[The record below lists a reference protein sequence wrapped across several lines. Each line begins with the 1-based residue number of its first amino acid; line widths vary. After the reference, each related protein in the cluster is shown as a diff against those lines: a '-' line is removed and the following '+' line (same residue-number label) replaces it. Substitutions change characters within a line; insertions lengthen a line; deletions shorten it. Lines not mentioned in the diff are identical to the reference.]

1 MPNLSPSP
9 ALYFSV
15 LFVVGVLA
23 MVATKL
29 WLASRQIRFVA
40 AHRGA
45 VPAQFTAT
53 IPLAAHQRAADYT
66 VARTRLG
73 MIEIVL
79 GAVVLIALTL
89 LGGVQALDLGISDA
103 IGRDYVGQIALIGAV
118 LAISGVVE
126 LPLDYYRQFVVE
138 ERFGFNRMTKRIF
151 IMDRIK
157 GLLIGAAFGVPLLF
171 VVLWLM
177 KQAGSLWWLWTWV
190 VWVAFQMLVLVLYPT
205 FIAPLFN
212 KFEPLHDDALR
223 SRIEALMQRCGF
235 AAKGLFVMD
244 GSRRSAHGNA
254 YFTGFGA
261 AKRIV
266 FFDTLLARLS
276 GSEIEAVLAHELGHF
291 KRRHVIKRMV
301 VTFAISLALL
311 ALLGWL
317 SQRVWFYEGLGVRPS
332 LLGGNEGL
340 ALVLFFL
347 AVPVFL
353 FFVTPLGSLSSRKHE
368 FEADAFAATQTDAQH
383 LVNALVKL
391 YEDNASTLT
400 PDPLYTAFYYSH
412 PPASQR
418 IDRLLAHA

>member
-1 MPNLSPSP
+1 MPT
-9 ALYFSV
+9 LYFTV
-15 LFVVGVLA
+15 LFVVAVVA
-23 MVATKL
+23 MVGTKL

-40 AHRGA
+40 RHREQ
-45 VPAQFTAT
+45 VPSQFAGT
-53 IPLAAHQRAADYT
+53 IALTAHQRAADYT
-66 VARTRLG
+66 VERTRLT
-73 MIEIVL
+73 MIEIVVS
-79 GAVVLIALTL
+79 AAVLIGLTL
-89 LGGVQALDLGISDA
+89 LGGVQALDLGISDWL
-103 IGRDYVGQIALIGAV
+103 GRGYIGQIALVAAV
-118 LAISGVVE
+118 IAITSVID
-126 LPLDYYRQFVVE
+126 LPFDYYRQFVVE
-138 ERFGFNRMTKRIF
+138 QRFGFNRMSKGIF
-151 IMDRIK
+151 FIDRIK
-157 GLLIGAAFGVPLLF
+157 GVLLGAAFGLPLLF

-177 KQAGSLWWLWTWV
+177 NQAGSLWWLWTWI
-190 VWVAFQMLVLVLYPT
+190 VWVAFQMLVLVLYPS

-212 KFEPLHDDALR
+212 KFEPLKDEALK

-291 KRRHVIKRMV
+291 KRRHVIKRML
-301 VTFAISLALL
+301 VTFAISLAML

-317 SQRVWFYEGLGVRPS
+317 TQCVWFYEGLGVRPS
-332 LLGGNEGL
+332 LIGGNSGL
-340 ALVLFFL
+340 ALVLFFIAL
-347 AVPVFL
+347 PVFL

-368 FEADAFAATQTDAQH
+368 FEADAFAATQTDAQD

-418 IDRLLAHA
+418 IDRLLRHA

>member
-118 LAISGVVE
+118 LAISGVLE

-212 KFEPLHDDALR
+212 KFEPLRDEALR

-291 KRRHVIKRMV
+291 KRRHVIKRMII
-301 VTFAISLALL
+301 TFAISLALL